1 MPRSDFES
9 KLQQYAELAVR
20 VGLNLQPGQHL
31 GITAHGSGT
40 ASTAFAR
47 LVVESAY
54 RAGAAHV
61 DALIIDDQYDL
72 IRIQNADQDSLSF
85 SPSWPNDRD
94 MAIINKGGALLG
106 ISARDPNL
114 LAGQE
119 PERVAMVSQ
128 SAALANKPTS
138 EALGR
143 GAMNWL
149 ALSIP
154 SAAWAALVFPD
165 MPDEEQQPQL
175 WNSLFELLRLNEPDP
190 VVAWRNHIDQLVAR
204 RLYLTDKQYAKLK
217 FTGPGTDL
225 TVGLASHHIWQGGSA
240 TTQNGIDFTPNLP
253 TEEIFTLPHLERVEG
268 VVRAT
273 KPLSLRGV
281 LVEDFRLTFRE
292 GQVVNLDASTGKETL
307 QKLIDTDDGAGR
319 LGEVALVPHSSPVSS
334 SGLLFFN
341 TLYDENA
348 ACHIAL
354 GRAYKISHEDGASM
368 SDEEFLAAGGNDSI
382 VHVDFM
388 IGSHDLDVDGF
399 GSSGER
405 EPILRSGEW
414 AFDV

>member
-1 MPRSDFES
+1 MSTSDFES

-31 GITAHGSGT
+31 GITAYGSG
-40 ASTAFAR
+40 AALTAFVR

-54 RAGAAHV
+54 RVGAAYV
-61 DALIIDDQYDL
+61 DAIIIDDHNDL
-72 IRIQNADQDSLSF
+72 VRIQNADQDSLNY
-85 SPSWPNDRD
+85 SPSWQNDRN
-94 MAIINKGGALLG
+94 MAIINKGGAILG

-128 SAALANKPTS
+128 SAALASKPAS

-175 WNSLFELLRLNEPDP
+175 WNSVFELLRLNEPDP
-190 VVAWRNHIDQLVAR
+190 VAVWRSHIDQLVAR

-240 TTQNGIDFTPNLP
+240 TTQSGIEFTPNLP
-253 TEEIFTLPHLERVEG
+253 TEEVFTLPHRQRVEG

-281 LVEDFRLTFRE
+281 LVEDFNLTFRE
-292 GQVVNLDASTGKETL
+292 GRVVNLDASVGKETL
-307 QKLIDTDDGAGR
+307 QKMIDTDDGAGR

-354 GRAYKISHEDGASM
+354 GKAFKFSHKDGASM

-388 IGSHDLDVDGF
+388 IGSHDLDVDGIS
-399 GSSGER
+399 SSGER

-414 AFDV
+414 AFDL